1 MHHLC
6 IQDNFRHTYNLCME
20 YVTEAIKREE
30 ETFNINILQLV
41 FGIICIISNGLLLHL
56 FALRSAEKKA
66 YSLQQGFYFGCMLN
80 GFAYVGYLGRRFAV
94 GRRVCFT
101 RSIFCVILPPY
112 SILFSI
118 SDIHMSVNI
127 FFIALDCF
135 TAVIKR
141 KRMFFIVQS
150 VIQHSWKICI
160 LADIC
165 HSCLLIIQCVTK
177 KELVLT
183 YCWYYE
189 IVCAIYFKVH
199 LAFIAL
205 CDIFAIALYVASSIA
220 ILFSRSTYSCV
231 RKIQIKR
238 QIVVMKQIILMVLFT
253 VFCQLIPYTFVLI
266 TQFFDLNKKY
276 QWQIYMWTIQ
286 PVGLSIA
293 PLCRLFTDSKLLSAM
308 KNYSPSLSSML
319 KSKLK
324 SSSSNHVVP
333 LNLKCKVTP
342 K

>member
-1 MHHLC
+1 
-6 IQDNFRHTYNLCME
+6 ME

-238 QIVVMKQIILMVLFT
+238 QIVVMKQIILM
-253 VFCQLIPYTFVLI
+253 
-266 TQFFDLNKKY
+266 KY